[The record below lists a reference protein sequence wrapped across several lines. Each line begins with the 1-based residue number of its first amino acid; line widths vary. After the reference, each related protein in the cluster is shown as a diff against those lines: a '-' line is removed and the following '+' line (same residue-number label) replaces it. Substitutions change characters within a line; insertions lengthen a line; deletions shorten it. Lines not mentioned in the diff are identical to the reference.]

1 MDKKLFRGWW
11 QAKVP
16 CRAWCF
22 CLATGSPKR
31 LIIHIVL
38 TIAVIIFC
46 VSCNRERNTNS
57 VLELPIVGVENSS
70 VKEDSFYDESVLKP
84 IVTDLG
90 LIVHWEKD
98 SWRIPQYEVFS
109 WDIFS
114 DIAPI
119 LIFDYADYGVQDRM
133 LKRLAFYVEKAGF
146 RGRLSQD
153 SEIAHLHGWN
163 AHNYRAVDLARFF
176 DTARKQNFPL
186 LDEEWELEKI
196 LLNEKIIRMENGNI
210 VPGRGAIL
218 SIARDSTSQLRWRFL
233 AHEGF
238 HGLYF
243 VDEDFR
249 NFCRRRWEGLPE
261 NAKRFIIAY
270 FDHQQYDTADEY
282 LLINE
287 FMGHIMQQS
296 IPQIA
301 DYFGRNLPARL
312 ENTQRAS
319 ELPQKDS
326 ATNTWPELATTF
338 TEEAQALSEYVNQR
352 WGFTAGRVWAQ
363 GTRN

>member
-1 MDKKLFRGWW
+1 MDYKLFWGPGG
-11 QAKVP
+11 QTKAP
-16 CRAWCF
+16 CTAWHF
-22 CLATGSPKR
+22 CLPPPPKKFF
-31 LIIHIVL
+31 IHTILTVL
-38 TIAVIIFC
+38 VIILC
-46 VSCNRERNTNS
+46 AGCSRERNPQT
-57 VLELPIVGVENSS
+57 VLELPLVEISS
-70 VKEDSFYDESVLKP
+70 DQEMSSIDTYYDDSIIKP
-84 IVTDLG
+84 VVVEPG
-90 LIVHWEKD
+90 LILNW
-98 SWRIPQYEVFS
+98 SRGNWRIPEYEVFS

-114 DIAPI
+114 DTTPI

-163 AHNYRAVDLARFF
+163 AHNYRALDLARFF
-176 DTARKQNFPL
+176 DTARKTNFPL

-196 LLNEKIIRMENGNI
+196 LLNEKIIRVENGNI
-210 VPGRGAIL
+210 VPSNGAIL
-218 SIARDSTSQLRWRFL
+218 SIARESPDYLRWRFL

-249 NFCRRRWEGLPE
+249 NFCRRRWEGLSQS
-261 NAKRFIIAY
+261 AKRFIIAY

-287 FMGHIMQQS
+287 FMGHIMQQP
-296 IPQIA
+296 ILQIA

-312 ENTQRAS
+312 ENTRRSS
-319 ELPQKDS
+319 ELPPKDS
-326 ATNTWPELATTF
+326 ATNTWPELAAAF
-338 TEEAQALSEYVNQR
+338 TAEAQALSDYVNQR
-352 WGFTAGRVWAQ
+352 WGFTAGRVWNS
-363 GTRN
+363 R